1 MVRKGCLPACRSFVL
16 GVTAFVL
23 LASSA
28 STEAQQAGP
37 AQTAAWRFHWQP
49 GQVLTYRAEQASTV
63 TQVIGP
69 NKTESRTRLGLVKK
83 WQVLAVDAAGVA
95 TLQMSLAALRM
106 ETTLESGESLVF
118 DSAAPEK
125 STPQLRD
132 QMAAYV
138 GGPLVVLRI
147 DERGKV
153 LEVKD
158 SKFGPASKYENE
170 TPFAITL
177 PETMPTSG
185 QGWER
190 KYQITLE
197 PPAGTGEK
205 YQAVQKYG
213 RTGAAGTTV
222 TLSVSTTLV
231 TQPDAPADQTPLLQF
246 QPEGEVVFDTRAGVV
261 RSVSLHVTK
270 EVPKHQGEDSSYR
283 FQSTYSEQLV
293 PGN

>member
-1 MVRKGCLPACRSFVL
+1 MVRKGCLPACRSLVL
-16 GVTAFVL
+16 VVNAFLL
-23 LASSA
+23 LATA
-28 STEAQQAGP
+28 AP

-49 GQVLTYRAEQASTV
+49 GQVLTYRVEQTSSV
-63 TQVIGP
+63 SQVIGP
-69 NKTESRTRLGLVKK
+69 NKTETRTRLGLVKK
-83 WQVLAVDAAGVA
+83 WQVLGVDAAGVA
-95 TLQMSLAALRM
+95 TLQMSLQSLRM

-118 DSAAPEK
+118 DSAAPDK
-125 STPQLRD
+125 STPQLRE

-138 GGPLVVLRI
+138 GRPLVVLRV
-147 DERGKV
+147 DTRGKV
-153 LEVKD
+153 LEVKE

-177 PETMPTSG
+177 PETMPASG

-205 YQAVQKYG
+205 YQAVQKYVP
-213 RTGAAGTTV
+213 AGTAGSAVTV
-222 TLSVSTTLV
+222 GVSTTLL
-231 TQPDAPADQTPLLQF
+231 TQPEAAADQTPLLQF
-246 QPEGEVVFDTRAGVV
+246 QPDGEVVFDTRTGVV
-261 RSVSLHVTK
+261 RSVSLHINR

-293 PGN
+293 AGG

>member
-1 MVRKGCLPACRSFVL
+1 MVRKGCLV
-16 GVTAFVL
+16 VTALVL
-23 LASSA
+23 LA
-28 STEAQQAGP
+28 QAAP
-37 AQTAAWRFHWQP
+37 AQTAAWRFRWQP
-49 GQVLTYRAEQASTV
+49 GQVLTYRAEQTSSV

-69 NKTESRTRLGLVKK
+69 NKTETKTRLGLVKK
-83 WQVLAVDAAGVA
+83 WQVLGVDAAGVA
-95 TLQMSLAALRM
+95 TLQMSLQSLRM

-118 DSAAPEK
+118 DSTAPEK
-125 STPQLRD
+125 STPQLRE

-138 GGPLVVLRI
+138 GQPLVVLRI
-147 DERGKV
+147 NDRGTV
-153 LEVKD
+153 LEVKE

-177 PETMPTSG
+177 PETLPAPG

-205 YQAVQKYG
+205 YQAVQKYA
-213 RTGAAGTTV
+213 RTNSSGPAV
-222 TLSVSTTLV
+222 TINVSTSLV
-231 TQPDAPADQTPLLQF
+231 TQPEAPADQTPLLQF
-246 QPEGEVVFDTRAGVV
+246 QPEGEVVFDTQAGAV
-261 RSVSLHVTK
+261 RSVSLHVNK
-270 EVPKHQGEDSSYR
+270 EVPKHQGEDSSYH